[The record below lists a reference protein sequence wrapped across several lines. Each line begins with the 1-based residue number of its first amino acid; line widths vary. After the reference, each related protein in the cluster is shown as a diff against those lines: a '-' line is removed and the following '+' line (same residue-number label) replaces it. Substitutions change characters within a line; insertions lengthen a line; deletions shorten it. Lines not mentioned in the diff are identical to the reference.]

1 MNIETDDQP
10 HEPLIMLAIQ
20 PLIRELLLVDVADL
34 IAYLT
39 FDQHNQ
45 ITDIIDSAAEQ
56 YFAPGF
62 VGYREIGSAE
72 IDWTTSPTITLQMV
86 MNAPNYSFEFALIL
100 QSKSAAINL
109 QRINSLADDDDGD
122 ETASLKALERAI
134 SINSVKA

>member
-1 MNIETDDQP
+1 MNIESEDQP

-20 PLIRELLLVDVADL
+20 PLIKELLLVDVADL

-62 VGYREIGSAE
+62 VGYREIGNADIE
-72 IDWTTSPTITLQMV
+72 WNTSPTITLQMV
-86 MNAPNYSFEFALIL
+86 MNAPNFSFEFALIL
-100 QSKSAAINL
+100 ESQSASINL
-109 QRINSLADDDDGD
+109 QRINSLSDDDSGD
-122 ETASLKALERAI
+122 EITSLKALERAI

>member
-62 VGYREIGSAE
+62 VGYREIGSADVE
-72 IDWTTSPTITLQMV
+72 WNTSPTITLQMV

-100 QSKSAAINL
+100 ESQSASINL
-109 QRINSLADDDDGD
+109 QRINALERDGTDD
-122 ETASLKALERAI
+122 ELVSLKALERAI